1 MIRPQLGIAA
11 IQLLHHKRW
20 HVARGVQPGAAPS
33 GVRMKRCG
41 GERGQVTR
49 SRKRPDALTPVRRRS
64 GSATHAEPRDA
75 SIGEQGPQPADRHAS
90 SELLSVIS
98 RPSGE
103 LEPAFET
110 LLANVTRLCQAKF
123 GILHLRE
130 GDSFRMAA
138 VHGAPRAYVEY
149 RRHQPLIGLREF
161 PHLPLA
167 RLARTKAVQ
176 HVADLTRERAY
187 IERDPLMVALVE
199 SSGARSLLCIPM
211 LKEEDVIGAI
221 VIYYQEPRPLD
232 QEQIALVKNFA
243 SRAVAAVEGARRLK
257 ELWHELFAGGRS
269 IRLSADQILFSAG
282 QEGDGCYRV
291 DEGLLKATVADAAGD
306 ERILAILG
314 PGSVVGELSMI
325 DGAPRSASV
334 VALRDSKVSFVSRS
348 AFESFGKKRPE
359 LYRYL
364 TTLLANRLRD
374 TNDSLAA
381 TSFLSIKGRFAR
393 ALLRLAESFGREV
406 GQGRI
411 VIRQKV
417 SQADLA
423 AMAGVA
429 RENVSRVL
437 HEWTSRSL
445 VTRFAGYYYLEDLA
459 QLQRE
464 AEE

>member
-1 MIRPQLGIAA
+1 
-11 IQLLHHKRW
+11 
-20 HVARGVQPGAAPS
+20 
-33 GVRMKRCG
+33 MKRCG

-232 QEQIALVKNFA
+232 QEQIGLVKNFA
-243 SRAVAAVEGARRLK
+243 SRAVTAIESARRLK
-257 ELWHELFAGGRS
+257 ELWHELFTGGGAVS
-269 IRLSADQILFSAG
+269 GFQPIRFCSRPDKKVT
-282 QEGDGCYRV
+282 D
-291 DEGLLKATVADAAGD
+291 ATAW
-306 ERILAILG
+306 
-314 PGSVVGELSMI
+314 
-325 DGAPRSASV
+325 
-334 VALRDSKVSFVSRS
+334 
-348 AFESFGKKRPE
+348 
-359 LYRYL
+359 
-364 TTLLANRLRD
+364 T
-374 TNDSLAA
+374 
-381 TSFLSIKGRFAR
+381 R
-393 ALLRLAESFGREV
+393 AC
-406 GQGRI
+406 
-411 VIRQKV
+411 
-417 SQADLA
+417 
-423 AMAGVA
+423 
-429 RENVSRVL
+429 
-437 HEWTSRSL
+437 
-445 VTRFAGYYYLEDLA
+445 
-459 QLQRE
+459 
-464 AEE
+464 